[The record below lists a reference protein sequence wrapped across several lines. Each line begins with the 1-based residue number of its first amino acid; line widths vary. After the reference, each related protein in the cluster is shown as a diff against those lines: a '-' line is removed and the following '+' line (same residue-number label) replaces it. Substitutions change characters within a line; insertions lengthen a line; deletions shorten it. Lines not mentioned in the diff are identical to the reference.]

1 MTPTELNTEPQSLQ
15 EELKQRKPFAGPE
28 HEAQLSIVRTS
39 SRLLD
44 AFEQVLKPYGITTT
58 QYNVLRIL
66 RGAEPDGLCRNEIR
80 DRMLT
85 RMPDVTRLLDRMV
98 EAGFVSR
105 VRSEV
110 DRRMVRTRITTQGER
125 LLEELQPKVVIEQ
138 QRPFDRLTAEE
149 LRVLIDLLARIR
161 RATPEAE

>member
-1 MTPTELNTEPQSLQ
+1 MTPTDPPIDPKSLQ
-15 EELKQRKPFAGPE
+15 EELQQRKPFAGPQ
-28 HEAQLSIVRTS
+28 HEAQLSIVRTGS
-39 SRLLD
+39 KLVD
-44 AFEQVLKPYGITTT
+44 AFEQMLKPYGITAT

-80 DRMLT
+80 DRMIT

-105 VRSEV
+105 VRSES
-110 DRRMVRTRITTQGER
+110 DRRMVRTRITPKGHS
-125 LLEELQPKVVIEQ
+125 LLEELDPRVNVEQ
-138 QRPFDRLTAEE
+138 QRPFGRLSVDE

-161 RATPEAE
+161 QATPEAE

>member
-1 MTPTELNTEPQSLQ
+1 MTQTTEKTLQ
-15 EELKQRKPFAGPE
+15 EELQQRKPFAGPQ
-28 HEAQLSIVRTS
+28 HEAQLSIIRTGS
-39 SRLLD
+39 MLVD
-44 AFEQVLKPYGITTT
+44 AAEQILRPYGITGT

-66 RGAEPDGLCRNEIR
+66 RGSPDGLCRNEIR

-105 VRSEV
+105 DRIDN
-110 DRRMVRTRITTQGER
+110 DRRMVRTRITPQGYR
-125 LLEELQPKVVIEQ
+125 LLDELEPKVRIEQ
-138 QRPFDRLTAEE
+138 ERPFSRLGVDE

-161 RATPEAE
+161 NTTPENA

>member
-1 MTPTELNTEPQSLQ
+1 MTQTTDKTLQ
-15 EELKQRKPFAGPE
+15 EELQQRKPFAGPQ
-28 HEAQLSIVRTS
+28 HEAQLSIIRTGS
-39 SRLLD
+39 MLVD
-44 AFEQVLKPYGITTT
+44 AAEQILRPYGITGT

-66 RGAEPDGLCRNEIR
+66 RGSPDGLCRNEIR

-105 VRSEV
+105 DRIDN
-110 DRRMVRTRITTQGER
+110 DRRMVRTRITPQGYR
-125 LLEELQPKVVIEQ
+125 LLDELEPKVRIEQ
-138 QRPFDRLTAEE
+138 QRPFSRLGVDE

-161 RATPEAE
+161 NTTPENA

>member
-1 MTPTELNTEPQSLQ
+1 MTQTTEKALQ
-15 EELKQRKPFAGPE
+15 EELQQRKPFAGPQ
-28 HEAQLSIVRTS
+28 HEAQLSIIRTGS
-39 SRLLD
+39 MLVD
-44 AFEQVLKPYGITTT
+44 AAEQILRPYGITGT

-66 RGAEPDGLCRNEIR
+66 RGSPDGLCRNEIR

-105 VRSEV
+105 DRIDN
-110 DRRMVRTRITTQGER
+110 DRRMVRTRITPQGYR
-125 LLEELQPKVVIEQ
+125 LLDELEPKVRIEQ
-138 QRPFDRLTAEE
+138 ERPFSRLGVDE

-161 RATPEAE
+161 NTTPENA